1 MRLPPAQAAR
11 RLVTDSPRDPYAA
24 LRHPSV
30 TRFAAG
36 RFLAAMAS
44 TSVSVAVGW
53 QLYEKTGS
61 TWSLGLVGLV
71 EVIPIVGL
79 ALPAGVAA
87 DRFPRRRVAIAAH
100 LTLALCAAALMVLSA
115 LDGPVSLYYPVLF
128 LIGVGMAFRA
138 PSVGAMLPQL
148 VPSKDY
154 ANAAAWFSST
164 FELASISGPATAG
177 FLIALGGGAQLA
189 FAFALA
195 AHLGFVAVLFSIP
208 ARPAALTGK
217 RQGFSDLLVGLRFV
231 FRTRVFLAAIT
242 LDLFAVLLGG
252 AVALLPVYAKDVL
265 HVGPIGLGWLRAA
278 PALGALST
286 ALLQT
291 RLPPWKRP
299 GLVLLSTVA
308 GFGIATI
315 VFGLSTVMWLSFV
328 SLFFTGVFDNVSVV
342 IRSTLEQALSPDAM
356 RGRVSAIHYV
366 FIGMSNE
373 LGAFESGATAAVF
386 GPLLSVVG
394 GGVGTLLVV
403 AFVALRFPQLRALAP
418 LHQLK
423 PLENPGD

>member
-1 MRLPPAQAAR
+1 MTATP
-11 RLVTDSPRDPYAA
+11 DSYAA
-24 LRHPSV
+24 FRHPAV
-30 TRFAAG
+30 ARFALG

-53 QLYEKTGS
+53 QLYEKTNS
-61 TWSLGLVGLV
+61 TWSLALVGLV
-71 EVIPIVGL
+71 EVIPVVGL

-87 DRFPRRRVAIAAH
+87 DRFPRRRLAMASH
-100 LTLALCAAALMVLSA
+100 LTLAACAAALMALSA
-115 LDGPVSLYYPVLF
+115 LDGPTWLYYPVLF
-128 LIGVGMAFRA
+128 LIGVGMAFRG

-164 FELASISGPATAG
+164 FELASISGPAAAG
-177 FLIALGGGAQLA
+177 FLIAFAGGAQLA

-195 AHLGFVAVLFSIP
+195 AHLGFVLVLWSIP
-208 ARPAALTGK
+208 PRAAALTGK
-217 RQGFSDLLVGLRFV
+217 RQGVADLLAGLRFV
-231 FRTRVFLAAIT
+231 FRTKVFLAAIT

-265 HVGPIGLGWLRAA
+265 HVGPVGLGWLRAA
-278 PALGALST
+278 PALGALLT

-299 GLVLLSTVA
+299 GRVLLFTVA

-328 SLFFTGVFDNVSVV
+328 ALFFSGVFDNVSVV
-342 IRSTLEQALSPDAM
+342 IRSTLEQSLTPDSM

-373 LGAFESGATAAVF
+373 LGSFESGATAALF
-386 GPLLSVVG
+386 GPMLSVVG

-403 AFVALRFPQLRALAP
+403 AFVALRFPQLSVLPP

-423 PLENPGD
+423 PLEDPGG

>member
-1 MRLPPAQAAR
+1 MPAHDTFAAF
-11 RLVTDSPRDPYAA
+11 
-24 LRHPSV
+24 RHPAV
-30 TRFAAG
+30 ARFAVG

-61 TWSLGLVGLV
+61 TWALGLVGLV
-71 EVIPIVGL
+71 EVIPVVGL

-100 LTLALCAAALMVLSA
+100 LTLAVCAAALMALSA
-115 LDGPVSLYYPVLF
+115 LDGSPTLYYPVLF
-128 LIGVGMAFRA
+128 LIGVGMAFRG

-148 VPSKDY
+148 VPSKDF

-164 FELASISGPATAG
+164 YELASISGPAVAG
-177 FLIALGGGAQLA
+177 FLIALVSGAQLA

-195 AHLGFVAVLFSIP
+195 AHLGFVWVLWSLP
-208 ARPAALTGK
+208 PRPAAMTGK
-217 RQGFSDLLVGLRFV
+217 SQGVGDLLAGLRFV
-231 FRTRVFLAAIT
+231 FRTKVFLAAIT

-265 HVGPIGLGWLRAA
+265 HVGPVGLGWLRAA
-278 PALGALST
+278 PALGALCT

-291 RLPPWKRP
+291 RLAPWKKP
-299 GLVLLSTVA
+299 GIVLIFTVA
-308 GFGIATI
+308 GFGFAMI

-328 SLFFTGVFDNVSVV
+328 ALFFSGVFDNVSVV
-342 IRSTLEQALSPDAM
+342 IRSTLEQSLTPDSM

-373 LGAFESGATAAVF
+373 LGSFESGATAALF
-386 GPLLSVVG
+386 GTVMSVVG
-394 GGVGTLLVV
+394 GGIGTLLVV
-403 AFVALRFPQLRALAP
+403 VFVALAFPQLRSLPP
-418 LHQLK
+418 LYQLK
-423 PLENPGD
+423 PIDDPPA

>member
-1 MRLPPAQAAR
+1 MTEPG
-11 RLVTDSPRDPYAA
+11 PRDAFAA
-24 LRHPSV
+24 FRHPAV
-30 TRFAAG
+30 ARFAVG

-61 TWSLGLVGLV
+61 TWALGLVGLV

-87 DRFPRRRVAIAAH
+87 DRFPRRRVAMGAH
-100 LTLALCAAALMVLSA
+100 LTLAACAAALVALSA
-115 LDGPVSLYYPVLF
+115 LDGPTSLYYPVLF
-128 LIGVGMAFRA
+128 AIGVGMAFRG

-148 VPSKDY
+148 VPSKDF
-154 ANAAAWFSST
+154 ANAAAWFSSS
-164 FELASISGPATAG
+164 FELASISGPAAAG
-177 FLIALGGGAQLA
+177 FLIAAVNGAQLA
-189 FAFALA
+189 FAFGLA
-195 AHLGFVAVLFSIP
+195 AHLGFVAVLWSLP
-208 ARPAALTGK
+208 ALPAAMTGK

-231 FRTRVFLAAIT
+231 FRTKVFLAAIT

-265 HVGPIGLGWLRAA
+265 HVGPVGLGWLRAA
-278 PALGALST
+278 PALGALAT

-299 GLVLLSTVA
+299 GQVLLFTVA
-308 GFGIATI
+308 GFGVATV

-328 SLFFTGVFDNVSVV
+328 ALFFTGVFDNVSVV
-342 IRSTLEQALSPDAM
+342 IRSTLEQSLTPDSM

-373 LGAFESGATAAVF
+373 LGSFESGATAALV

-403 AFVALRFPQLRALAP
+403 LLVAFGFPQLRTLPP
-418 LHQLK
+418 LHQLT
-423 PLENPGD
+423 PPDEGSP

>member
-1 MRLPPAQAAR
+1 MVTSSSPPAHDAFAAF
-11 RLVTDSPRDPYAA
+11 
-24 LRHPSV
+24 RHPAV
-30 TRFAAG
+30 ARFAVG

-61 TWSLGLVGLV
+61 TWALGLVGLV
-71 EVIPIVGL
+71 EVIPVVGL

-100 LTLALCAAALMVLSA
+100 LMLALCAAALMGLS
-115 LDGPVSLYYPVLF
+115 LVDGPPSLYYPVLF
-128 LIGVGMAFRA
+128 FIGVGMAFRG

-148 VPSKDY
+148 VSSKDF

-164 FELASISGPATAG
+164 YELASISGPAVAG
-177 FLIALGGGAQLA
+177 VLIGLISGAQLA

-195 AHLGFVAVLFSIP
+195 AHLGFVLVLWSIP
-208 ARPAALTGK
+208 ARPAAMTGK
-217 RQGFSDLLVGLRFV
+217 SQGVGDLLAGLRFV
-231 FRTRVFLAAIT
+231 FRTKVFLAAIT

-265 HVGPIGLGWLRAA
+265 HVGPVGLGWLRAA

-291 RLPPWKRP
+291 RLPPWKKP
-299 GLVLLSTVA
+299 GIVLIFTVA
-308 GFGIATI
+308 GFGLAMI

-328 SLFFTGVFDNVSVV
+328 ALFFSGVFDNVSVV
-342 IRSTLEQALSPDAM
+342 IRSTLEQSLTPDSM

-373 LGAFESGATAAVF
+373 LGSFESGATAAMF

-394 GGVGTLLVV
+394 GGIGTLVVV
-403 AFVALRFPQLRALAP
+403 AFVALAFPQLRSLPP

-423 PLENPGD
+423 PIEDPDA

>member
-1 MRLPPAQAAR
+1 M
-11 RLVTDSPRDPYAA
+11 TDSAPRDGFAA
-24 LRHPSV
+24 FRHPAV
-30 TRFAAG
+30 ARFAVG

-61 TWSLGLVGLV
+61 TWALGLVGLV

-87 DRFPRRRVAIAAH
+87 DRFPRRRVAMGSH
-100 LTLALCAAALMVLSA
+100 LTLALCAAALMALSA
-115 LDGPVSLYYPVLF
+115 FEGPTSLYYPVLF
-128 LIGVGMAFRA
+128 VIGVGMAFRG

-148 VPSKDY
+148 VPSKDF

-164 FELASISGPATAG
+164 FELASISGPAVAG
-177 FLIALGGGAQLA
+177 LLIAAAGGAQLA
-189 FAFALA
+189 FAFACA
-195 AHLGFVAVLFSIP
+195 AHLGFVGVLWSLP
-208 ARPAALTGK
+208 ARPAAMTGK
-217 RQGFSDLLVGLRFV
+217 RQGFQDLLAGLRFV

-252 AVALLPVYAKDVL
+252 AVALLPVYAKDIL
-265 HVGPIGLGWLRAA
+265 HVGPVGLGWLRAA

-299 GLVLLSTVA
+299 GQVLLFTVA
-308 GFGIATI
+308 GFGVATI
-315 VFGLSTVMWLSFV
+315 VFGLSTTMWLSFV
-328 SLFFTGVFDNVSVV
+328 ALFFSGVFDNVSVV
-342 IRSTLEQALSPDAM
+342 IRSTLEQSLTPDSM

-373 LGAFESGATAAVF
+373 LGSFESGATAALV

-403 AFVALRFPQLRALAP
+403 LFVAFGFPQLRALPP
-418 LHQLK
+418 LHQLE
-423 PLENPGD
+423 PLQEPS